1 MASVNLPYPEQGRN
15 DKETIQI
22 LYDTVLKLRKEL
34 SFALMNIDVDNSPAL
49 EGVVAQSNDN
59 SATIQVL
66 NGEIDL
72 SVKKDGVIS
81 AINLSTEG
89 IKISADKINI
99 TGLVTF
105 TDLSTEGQTI
115 INGANIT
122 TGTIDADRVATNI
135 AKVNLL
141 LYIGDEDSTAT
152 KEIRFA
158 SGARIR
164 GGSNGVAPWFTIS
177 AADIKLDG
185 PVTIMGDGVATTL
198 SSQDVKFQVYNG
210 SLEFSL
216 NGGLFTKLANG

>member
-49 EGVVAQSNDN
+49 EGVVAQSKDN

-99 TGLVTF
+99 IGLVTF
-105 TDLSTEGQTI
+105 TDLSTEGKTT

-122 TGTIDADRVATNI
+122 TGTIDANRIATNI
-135 AKVNLL
+135 AKVSQL
-141 LYIGDEDSTAT
+141 LYVGDENSLDT

-158 SGARIR
+158 TGTRIR
-164 GGSNGVAPWFTIS
+164 GGSNGVTPWVTIS

-198 SSQDVKFQVYNG
+198 STQDIKFQVYNG
-210 SLEFSL
+210 SLEYSID
-216 NGGLFTKLANG
+216 GGPFTKLVNG